1 MNKDD
6 DLLNFN
12 DLSNEKKNT
21 QNKYDAILS
30 DFDEIKKQDGNDDEM
45 LSEKYSIDSYNSDDE
60 RE

>member
-30 DFDEIKKQDGNDDEM
+30 DFDEIEKQDGNDDEM